1 MNENIPYLDYGTW
14 LRKRF
19 PFKVQKLSVDAGF
32 TCPNRDGHIGTGG
45 CIYCNNQSFSPA
57 YCKRQLSV
65 REQLEAGKRFF
76 GRKYPDMR
84 YMAYFQSFT
93 NTYADLDHLRRLYEE
108 ALEVDDI
115 VGIVI
120 GTRPDCVSLPLLD
133 YLQQLNRQ
141 TMVTVEYG
149 IETANDQTLQL
160 INRGHDFQ
168 CSRHAVEHT
177 AERGITVGGHI
188 IIGLPGETAEESIA
202 QAHVMSSLP
211 LDILKIHQ
219 MQIIKG
225 TRLAAMYAEKP
236 FHLYTPDEYTET
248 IISYL
253 EHLRP
258 DIAVERFASQS
269 PKDLLIAPQWG
280 LKNYE
285 LTNLVVNKMK
295 REGRYQG
302 SLSTES
308 NLSIAIPG

>member
-45 CIYCNNQSFSPA
+45 CIYCNNLSFSPA
-57 YCKRQLSV
+57 YCNRQLSV

-133 YLQQLNRQ
+133 YLQKLNRQ

-168 CSRHAVEHT
+168 CSRHAVELT

>member
-45 CIYCNNQSFSPA
+45 CIYCNNQSFSPT
-57 YCKRQLSV
+57 YCNRQLSV

-141 TMVTVEYG
+141 KMVTVEYG
-149 IETANDQTLQL
+149 IETANDQTLKL
-160 INRGHDFQ
+160 INRGHNFQ
-168 CSRHAVEHT
+168 CSRHAVELT

-236 FHLYTPDEYTET
+236 FHLYTSDEYTET

>member
-45 CIYCNNQSFSPA
+45 CIYCNNLSFSPA
-57 YCKRQLSV
+57 YCNRQLSV

-93 NTYADLDHLRRLYEE
+93 NTYADFDHLRRLYEE

-168 CSRHAVEHT
+168 CSRHAVELT